1 MYKILRRF
9 ISFLYPRMLLIQPNY
24 ILGIEV
30 KDVKAVTIGRMKT
43 QGYENSRYIVDTNMF

>member
-1 MYKILRRF
+1 
-9 ISFLYPRMLLIQPNY
+9 MLLIQPNY